1 MALQVDSLI
10 ICGGMAFTFKK
21 TLENVSV
28 SHYFAAVDK
37 HLMIDTRSETP
48 CLMPLVQETSRHSS
62 RRLGRTM

>member
-28 SHYFAAVDK
+28 SHYCTAV
-37 HLMIDTRSETP
+37 LASV
-48 CLMPLVQETSRHSS
+48 L
-62 RRLGRTM
+62 